1 MSSTRNIVNANFT
14 RSSATWCLFLAALA
28 LVSDWGCSTTKA
40 QGPAGV
46 SGELRN
52 CSKCGRYWIEQEEPF
67 ILYSEQSTSVEAY
80 RSQFGS
86 GLSPQ
91 SQPLLR
97 NHFGPALA
105 PMSFQQAG
113 QTDANVRRMA
123 HETPGLPNAK
133 LPQPEPPAPF
143 VPQRIEPLVA
153 NTPHPEQWLK
163 DGVEDR
169 AIDGPA
175 TDGEWYDAIV
185 ADPDDGPERLS
196 FRTDISR
203 GWQRVTSDLAGVMQ
217 PNNLMLLAVAAGG
230 AIAIHQDVDDQVR
243 ASTLKHP
250 QRWGRADDVL
260 QQFGEVSVQLP
271 VLGGFY
277 LWSLKAQNEELHDIV
292 TTTMSAYAINSASTM
307 LLKWAVNT
315 DRPTQNVSHGHYGFP
330 SFHTSSTFTIA
341 SVLNEY
347 YGWQVGVPA
356 YVVAG
361 MVGWSRIDQ
370 RDHDVSD
377 VLFGAALG
385 YVIGTSVARHHLT
398 GDSRVIL
405 LPWNE
410 PSNRA
415 VGLACEWHF

>member
-1 MSSTRNIVNANFT
+1 MSLTRFITTT
-14 RSSATWCLFLAALA
+14 RRSQWSAARCLLLAAVA
-28 LVSDWGCSTTKA
+28 LLGDWGCSTSDA
-40 QGPAGV
+40 QAPTGV
-46 SGELRN
+46 AGELRN
-52 CSKCGRYWIEQEEPF
+52 CSKCGRYWIEQDEPF

-80 RSQFGS
+80 RMQFGANV
-86 GLSPQ
+86 PQQ

-97 NHFGPALA
+97 NHFGPSVA
-105 PMSFQQAG
+105 PMSFQQSVP
-113 QTDANVRRMA
+113 TDANAVRPSNDSARF
-123 HETPGLPNAK
+123 PNAT
-133 LPQPEPPAPF
+133 LPQPPQPAPF
-143 VPQRIEPLVA
+143 VGQRIEPLVA
-153 NTPHPEQWLK
+153 TTPHPELWLK
-163 DGVEDR
+163 DGVNER

-185 ADPDDGPERLS
+185 ADADDGPERLS

-203 GWQRVTSDLAGVMQ
+203 SWQRVTSDLAGVMQ

-230 AIAIHQDVDDQVR
+230 AIAIHQDVDGQVR
-243 ASTLKHP
+243 ESTLKHP
-250 QRWGRADDVL
+250 ERWGRADNVL

-277 LWSLKAQNEELHDIV
+277 LWSLKAQNEELHDVV
-292 TTTMSAYAINSASTM
+292 TTTMSAYAINSASTL

-410 PSNRA
+410 PTNRA
-415 VGLACEWHF
+415 VGMACEWRF